1 MPGLGLR
8 VHPNTDDP
16 TLHHVNPT
24 GAWTKMVSDF
34 GFSVADLRDFMLNGI
49 DAAWIDESEKRS
61 LRQQWVPSSM
71 H

>member
-1 MPGLGLR
+1 M
-8 VHPNTDDP
+8 
-16 TLHHVNPT
+16 NPT

-49 DAAWIDESEKRS
+49 DAAWIDESES
-61 LRQQWVPSSM
+61 AACASSGVPSSM